1 MPTVVDCVEAEA
13 PIEDVALAI
22 ATDEY
27 PGLDVDHYRG
37 VLDAW
42 AAQAQTAVDAET
54 DLPHKLVAFARH
66 VYRDLGFVGNEGD
79 YYDPRN
85 SFLNDVIERRT
96 GIPITMAVVLMAL
109 GRRLG
114 LQIEGVGF
122 PGHFLVRA
130 GGEGGLYL
138 DPFNGGQVLDRA
150 DLLELAR
157 TVIGNPSIA
166 RGQLEP
172 VDHRVIAV
180 RMLFNLQQI
189 YERRGDHPKA
199 LVVCDR
205 LCDLTDAPFHL
216 RDRGRHALALGANAA
231 ARDDFRRYLELAS
244 GAEDSEK
251 VQEWLRRASATTDVP
266 N

>member
-1 MPTVVDCVEAEA
+1 MLSVVDCVESSA

-27 PGLDVDHYRG
+27 PGLDVDHYRD

-42 AAQAQTAVDAET
+42 AEQAQVAVDAA
-54 DLPHKLVAFARH
+54 DRLPRKLVALARL
-66 VYRDLGFVGNEGD
+66 VYRDLGFVGNQED

-85 SFLNDVIERRT
+85 SFLNDVIERRK
-96 GIPITMAVVLMAL
+96 GIPISMAVVLMAL

-114 LQIEGVGF
+114 LQVEGVGF

-130 GGEGGLYL
+130 GGEAGIYL
-138 DPFNGGQVLDRA
+138 DPFNSGQVLDRA

-157 TVIGNPSIA
+157 TVTGSASIA
-166 RGQLEP
+166 RGQLLP

-199 LVVCDR
+199 LVASDR
-205 LCDLTDAPFHL
+205 LCDLTDAPFHV

-231 ARDDFRRYLELAS
+231 ARDDFERYLDLAP
-244 GAEDSEK
+244 GAEDAEK
-251 VQEWLRRASATTDVP
+251 VQEWLKRASATTDVP